1 MSLARAPKS
10 LTGTASRRVQLI
22 LFAAAGVVILA
33 SCSPAG
39 DNAESESQVLPPSS
53 ASSAP
58 TPSLSAEPGS
68 ARAAANTRTAI
79 ESVDWGDGRNT
90 AGMEGAEPVR
100 LVFRCIW

>member
-39 DNAESESQVLPPSS
+39 DNAESESSTLIGFISTDSVFVGRAWFS
-53 ASSAP
+53 
-58 TPSLSAEPGS
+58 PGGGQHS
-68 ARAAANTRTAI
+68 HSDR
-79 ESVDWGDGRNT
+79 VGRL
-90 AGMEGAEPVR
+90 G
-100 LVFRCIW
+100 